1 MLLILWGWQ
10 PSLDAIPRQSV
21 LVQFTINLGPT
32 SKAFLWPLWLSLL
45 SPELSPPVSPLWS
58 WKDQGPEGGSSVCL
72 GNQAGALMVSM
83 PIRGR
88 ERRGKRA
95 GSSPEP
101 LALLALK
108 EKCVS
113 RAHTVPLSDPF
124 ILQTTVLVLILS
136 VLWWREVVWR
146 EGGRAEKHF
155 LRGHK
160 GLLLA
165 GLKAEVDMV
174 VKALESY
181 LSDLGFP
188 GGASGKEPAC
198 QWMELAFPALAGRFF
213 TCWAIG
219 KSQQLLWVLD
229 KTLIHL
235 ILITVL
241 WVLLFFSS
249 AVGQKMPPP
258 RMSTS

>member
-21 LVQFTINLGPT
+21 LVQFTFNLGPT

-72 GNQAGALMVSM
+72 GNQAGALLVSM

-108 EKCVS
+108 EKVCFKS
-113 RAHTVPLSDPF
+113 PHS
-124 ILQTTVLVLILS
+124 LS
-136 VLWWREVVWR
+136 VRLLHPSNHCSCLDSFCSLMEGSGVEGGEQGREV
-146 EGGRAEKHF
+146 
-155 LRGHK
+155 L
-160 GLLLA
+160 
-165 GLKAEVDMV
+165 
-174 VKALESY
+174 
-181 LSDLGFP
+181 P
-188 GGASGKEPAC
+188 
-198 QWMELAFPALAGRFF
+198 
-213 TCWAIG
+213 
-219 KSQQLLWVLD
+219 
-229 KTLIHL
+229 
-235 ILITVL
+235 
-241 WVLLFFSS
+241 
-249 AVGQKMPPP
+249 
-258 RMSTS
+258 